1 MRFVVAGADN
11 SGSDGFRR
19 KTGMDYPA
27 YFARTYP
34 ECVAQVTFLGAV
46 SEEKLRSLYQSCDL
60 FVAPSVYES
69 FGLIYLEAMNYA
81 KPVIGCRAGGIPE
94 VVEEGVCGRL
104 VDPQSP
110 EQLAE
115 ALVALLRSPTL
126 LYEYGVAGRQ
136 RLLERFTHLHMARG
150 FVQIYRQV
158 LARQATTAG

>member
-1 MRFVVAGADN
+1 
-11 SGSDGFRR
+11 
-19 KTGMDYPA
+19 
-27 YFARTYP
+27 
-34 ECVAQVTFLGAV
+34 
-46 SEEKLRSLYQSCDL
+46 
-60 FVAPSVYES
+60 
-69 FGLIYLEAMNYA
+69 
-81 KPVIGCRAGGIPE
+81 
-94 VVEEGVCGRL
+94 